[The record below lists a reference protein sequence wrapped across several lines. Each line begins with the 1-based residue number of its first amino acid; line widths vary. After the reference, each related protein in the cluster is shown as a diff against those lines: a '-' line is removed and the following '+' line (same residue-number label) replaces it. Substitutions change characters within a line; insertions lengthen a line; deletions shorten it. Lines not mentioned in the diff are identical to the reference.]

1 MSKIRF
7 TRTIA
12 GGLHVQVPVHTN
24 VGLCT
29 ATVTMP
35 LENPEVGFSAAEA
48 RAAMQELFRA
58 IGATRIE
65 ADKAR
70 IGGES

>member
-12 GGLHVQVPVHTN
+12 GGLHVQVPVNTN
-24 VGLCT
+24 VGLRT
-29 ATVTMP
+29 ATVTML
-35 LENPEVGFSAAEA
+35 LEKPEVGFSPAEA
-48 RAAMQELFRA
+48 RAAVQELFGA
-58 IGATRIE
+58 IDATRIE